1 MCMYHLC
8 DLSPESRQCILN
20 LWSCHLL
27 TWQSKKA
34 RLHWPK
40 CSRQSRSGRST
51 GPVCSKLIGLPIGW
65 MAKFLVQVF
74 LELPKQSLL
83 HGDSANGILE
93 LHVAH
98 SLQEH
103 WLLESIGKAV
113 NFFVFISHLRW
124 TWGRCAKLSK
134 ELQHDNRR
142 WLPREACLLP
152 RKVIVFS
159 MGLHLI

>member
-1 MCMYHLC
+1 
-8 DLSPESRQCILN
+8 
-20 LWSCHLL
+20 
-27 TWQSKKA
+27 
-34 RLHWPK
+34 
-40 CSRQSRSGRST
+40 
-51 GPVCSKLIGLPIGW
+51 

-124 TWGRCAKLSK
+124 T
-134 ELQHDNRR
+134 
-142 WLPREACLLP
+142 
-152 RKVIVFS
+152 
-159 MGLHLI
+159 